1 MRSFKIK
8 VIAIVFPLY
17 LGVATVQGQGTSKQP
32 FKANIQLSAKAY
44 GDSIVLRWAP
54 DSPGAWTTANH
65 YGYAIERT
73 EVPAKGSF
81 DPAAYRRLNATPIK
95 PWPLDDW
102 ATIAGKGTNN
112 SMAAVAAQA
121 LYGKSFTASGASYA
135 QISDEFAN
143 RWSFALMAADL
154 NPPTATALGLRF
166 ADKNIVR
173 GSVYIYRVI
182 SIADSSFYKIDPGY
196 IVVNTT
202 DVLKIPQPL
211 ISKATEMQNAIQ
223 LEWDRTFHEK
233 VFTAYWI
240 EKSADM
246 GNTYTRLN
254 KIPYINPQNALRE
267 KNNVILYVDSV
278 KENYKLFVYRII
290 GITSFGEQ
298 SIPSQAVTAMGR
310 DKTPPVAP
318 SKVKAVSVGGSRIK
332 LSWEKPLIEK
342 DLKGFIIGRSKNAA
356 EGFIPLFEKPLSS
369 STRSWIDE
377 NADVTTTNYYVVAA
391 MDTAGNGNV
400 SMISYGMIV
409 DSIPPKPPVNLQGS
423 IDSLGVVR
431 ISWRFGKEPD
441 LAGYMVYFANDSTH
455 IFSSTTPN
463 PLRDTTFT
471 DTIPLKTL
479 SRKIYY
485 KIKSVD
491 VTYNYSGFS
500 TLLELKKPD
509 KIKPTSPVFSG
520 YKVKDDGIRI
530 DWINSLSE
538 DVVEHKLFRKVDSG
552 KWEEYRKFP
561 GAQINSLEDKDLK
574 PGSVYCYQ
582 LISIDDSGNKSKP
595 SVEMTLKFT
604 GNIIAMGVNNIFATP
619 TPDKKGILVSWNYL
633 VQGNFRY
640 VIYRAINGGDFLT
653 VSTTSQENSSFTD
666 KNVRP
671 GSTYE
676 YQIQTFFKD
685 GKKSA
690 MGKIVKIIPQ

>member
-1 MRSFKIK
+1 MRSYKIQ
-8 VIAIVFPLY
+8 VIAIAFSLL
-17 LGVATVQGQGTSKQP
+17 LGVVTAQGQGKKPQP

-54 DSPGAWTTANH
+54 DSPGAWTTANK

-81 DPAAYRRLNATPIK
+81 DPAAYQRLNSAPIK

-121 LYGKSFTASGASYA
+121 LYGKSFTATGASYA
-135 QISDEFAN
+135 QMSDEFAS

-173 GSVYIYRVI
+173 GNVYIYRVI

-246 GNTYTRLN
+246 GKTYTRLN
-254 KIPYINPQNALRE
+254 KIPYINPQNQLRE
-267 KNNVILYVDSV
+267 KNNLILYTDSV

-298 SIPSQAVTAMGR
+298 SNPSQAVTAMGR
-310 DKTPPVAP
+310 DKTAP
-318 SKVKAVSVGGSRIK
+318 AAPLKVKAVSLGGSRIK
-332 LSWEKPLIEK
+332 LSWEKPIVEK

-356 EGFIPLFEKPLSS
+356 EGFLPLFEKPLSP

-409 DSIPPKPPVNLQGS
+409 DSIPPKPPVNLKGS

-431 ISWRFGKEPD
+431 ISWKFGKEPD

-455 IFSSTTPN
+455 VFSSRTPK
-463 PLRDTTFT
+463 PLRDTTYM
-471 DTIPLKTL
+471 DTITLKTL
-479 SRKIYY
+479 SGKIYY

-491 VTYNYSGFS
+491 VNYNYSKFS
-500 TLLELKKPD
+500 VLLELKKPD

-520 YKVKDDGIRI
+520 YKVTDDAIRI
-530 DWINSLSE
+530 EWINSQSE
-538 DVVEHKLFRKVDSG
+538 DVIEHKLFRKADSG
-552 KWEEYRKFP
+552 KWTEYRKFQ
-561 GAQINSLEDKDLK
+561 GAKISSFVDKDLK
-574 PGSVYCYQ
+574 PGSVYYYQ

-604 GNIIAMGVNNIFATP
+604 GNVIAIGVNNVFATV
-619 TPDKKGILVSWNYL
+619 TPNRKGILLSWNYP

-640 VIYRAINGGDFLT
+640 LIYRAINGGEFLT
-653 VSTTSQENSSFTD
+653 VGTTSQDNSSFTD
-666 KNVRP
+666 KNVRT

-676 YQIQTFFKD
+676 YQIRTFFKD

-690 MGKIVKIIPQ
+690 LGKIVKIVP